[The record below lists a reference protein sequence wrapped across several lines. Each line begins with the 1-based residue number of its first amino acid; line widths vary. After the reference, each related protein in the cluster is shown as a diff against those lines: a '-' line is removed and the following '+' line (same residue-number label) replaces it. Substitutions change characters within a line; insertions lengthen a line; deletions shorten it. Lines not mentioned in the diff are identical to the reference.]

1 MNAEKKESSR
11 GTFLLRRSSKGS
23 TDSAQGFVMFS
34 RLDNMQ
40 LIAIQPKAGTP
51 EAVVAWEHLLGG
63 DSLAHNPGHPCGL
76 RPARKLGNPEN
87 SA

>member
-1 MNAEKKESSR
+1 
-11 GTFLLRRSSKGS
+11 
-23 TDSAQGFVMFS
+23 MFS

-40 LIAIQPKAGTP
+40 LIAIQAKAGTP
-51 EAVVAWEHLLGG
+51 EAFVAWGHLLGS

-76 RPARKLGNPEN
+76 RLSRKLGNPES